1 MATVLKSVLVPHS
14 ASTMFALVDDVERYP
29 EFLPW
34 CPAAQLIERTG
45 EVTRARIDIGYHGL
59 VSHISTVNRKRAPER
74 MDLELVEG
82 PFDEFHGHWRFLS
95 LGEAGCRVELSLDYA
110 LSNAAADAV
119 LRPVLGHILETL
131 VDRFV
136 ARAEAL
142 A

>member
-1 MATVLKSVLVPHS
+1 MATVLKSVIVPHS
-14 ASTMFALVDDVERYP
+14 AATMFALVDDVERYP

-34 CPAAQLIERTG
+34 CSGSAVLERTR
-45 EVTRARIDIGYHGL
+45 EITRARIEIGYLGL
-59 VSHISTVNRKRAPER
+59 ESRISTVNRKEEPQL

-82 PFDEFHGHWRFLS
+82 PFDEFRGRWRFVA
-95 LGEAGCRVELSLDYA
+95 LGEEGCRVELA
-110 LSNAAADAV
+110 LHYVLSSAALGTAM
-119 LRPVLGHILETL
+119 RPILGQILETI